1 MMEIDKETGEI
12 DVGKELEKVS
22 GERGPMDAEG
32 SRRKRTPGVRIFIA
46 VVVLLAA
53 LIGGFLTWK
62 AWQRSHRPPDAAQ
75 KPQTVE
81 NTLPAFKPY
90 KPEPEPP
97 VAASAAVAS
106 APEPVSASANGKPVK
121 SPEEV
126 LEDRRFAG
134 GFGGGSSGGDVRP
147 AAATLGAA
155 GQGSGDNP
163 LERKLEPLKVRPSV
177 AGRLG
182 NRDFLLTRGAM
193 IDCGQQ
199 SMLVTDQPGM
209 VTCYTTADT
218 YSANGHVVLVDAGSK
233 IVGSYQSGIA
243 QGQKRVFV
251 AWQRIETPAGVIID
265 LDSPGTDALG
275 AAGEPGQVDAHFWER
290 FGGAIMLS
298 LLGDFGQ
305 AAVNAAQ
312 RGNGQTLNLNNTS
325 NSTEQMATEAL
336 RNTINIPP
344 TLYKNQ
350 GDRVSIF
357 VARDLDFSGVYTVQ

>member
-1 MMEIDKETGEI
+1 MEIDKETGEI
-12 DVGKELEKVS
+12 DVAKEMERMA
-22 GERGPMDAEG
+22 GQRGPMDAEG
-32 SRRKRTPGVRIFIA
+32 SRRKRTPGVRIFLTVVLILAA
-46 VVVLLAA
+46 VV
-53 LIGGFLTWK
+53 GGFLTWK
-62 AWQRSHRPPDAAQ
+62 AWQRSHRPPETAQ
-75 KPQTVE
+75 KPQKVE
-81 NTLPAFKPY
+81 NTLPAFHPY
-90 KPEPEPP
+90 KPEDSAPVPASP
-97 VAASAAVAS
+97 VAAAPVVPAS
-106 APEPVSASANGKPVK
+106 APADAKPVK

-147 AAATLGAA
+147 AAASPGTA

-163 LERKLEPLKVRPSV
+163 LERRLEPLKLKPSV

-182 NRDFLLTRGAM
+182 NRDLLLTRGAM

-218 YSANGHVVLVDAGSK
+218 YSANGHVVLIDAGSK
-233 IVGSYQSGIA
+233 VVGSYQSGIV
-243 QGQKRVFV
+243 QGQSRVFV
-251 AWQRIETPAGVIID
+251 AWQRIETPAGVIVD
-265 LDSPGTDALG
+265 VDSPGTDALG
-275 AAGEPGQVDAHFWER
+275 AAGEPGQVDRHFWER

-298 LLGDFGQ
+298 LLGDLGQ

-312 RGNGQTLNLNNTS
+312 HGNGQTLTLNNTQ
-325 NSTEQMATEAL
+325 NSTDQMAAEAL

-350 GDRVSIF
+350 GDRVNIF
-357 VARDLDFSGVYTVQ
+357 VARDLDFSSVYALK